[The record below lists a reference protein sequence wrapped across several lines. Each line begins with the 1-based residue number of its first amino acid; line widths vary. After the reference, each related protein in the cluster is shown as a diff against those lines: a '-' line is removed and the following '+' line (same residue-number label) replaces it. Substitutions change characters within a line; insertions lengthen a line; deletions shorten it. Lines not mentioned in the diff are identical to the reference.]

1 MFPHHTRIL
10 IADDSKI
17 IRQLIRRYFT
27 DLGYDNLEVVD
38 DGEAAWERLRQAH
51 KAGEPFELILSG
63 FSMPKLNG
71 LVLLKQVRSQ
81 AAFRELPFILI
92 ASESDRERAM
102 EAHQLGVSE
111 FVIKPFS
118 FQSFAASLQ
127 GAYRQK

>member
-17 IRQLIRRYFT
+17 IRQVIRQYFT

-63 FSMPKLNG
+63 FSMPKFC
-71 LVLLKQVRSQ
+71 R
-81 AAFRELPFILI
+81 R
-92 ASESDRERAM
+92 RY
-102 EAHQLGVSE
+102 
-111 FVIKPFS
+111 
-118 FQSFAASLQ
+118 SL
-127 GAYRQK
+127 A